1 MTAKWH
7 NRGRNN
13 GKVGHPN
20 SVLTTAERFEIKVDR
35 SGECHRWT
43 GAHNSA
49 GYGNFFLG
57 GRTRSAHIVAL
68 LLAGVEVP
76 EGMTVDHVWDRGCRH
91 RDCVRVD
98 HLEIVP
104 FRTNVLRSNNA
115 AAVGAR
121 RTHCPSGHEYT
132 PENTYNNSRG
142 HRFCR
147 TCAHQRGREWRL
159 KRIAELKAD
168 APSS

>member
-1 MTAKWH
+1 MTGRCH

-20 SVLTTAERFEIKVDR
+20 SLLSTEERFEIKVDR
-35 SGECHRWT
+35 TGECHRWT
-43 GAHNSA
+43 AARDSK
-49 GYGNFFLG
+49 GYGNFYYE

-68 LLAGVEVP
+68 LLAGVEIP
-76 EGMTVDHVWDRGCRH
+76 TGMTVDHVWARGCRF

-98 HLEIVP
+98 HLEVVAL
-104 FRTNVLRSNNA
+104 RTNILRSNNA

-121 RTHCPSGHEYT
+121 KTHCPSGHEYS
-132 PENTYNNSRG
+132 PSNTYRNARG

-147 TCAHQRGREWRL
+147 TCGREKGRL
-159 KRIAELKAD
+159 HYQRRRAVTAT
-168 APSS
+168 